1 MPPSAVHVV
10 TPAVPVIVHKPF
22 ELAIVGK
29 AVVEGGFVPVTVA
42 VNVIDPPTVGVA
54 LFTTNV
60 AVIPYVA
67 SPEMVHPAA
76 TKVARATAPA
86 WL

>member
-1 MPPSAVHVV
+1 MPPNAVQLV
-10 TPAVPVIVHKPF
+10 TPAEPVIVHNPL
-22 ELAIVGK
+22 ELATVGK
-29 AVVEGGFVPVTVA
+29 AVSVGGFVPVTVA
-42 VNVIDPPTVGVA
+42 VNVIEPPTVGAA
-54 LFTTNV
+54 LFTTNA

-76 TKVARATAPA
+76 TKIPRATAPA